1 MYKQLILVAIY
12 IAKVQA
18 FSSIPRNRNG
28 HIGLASWSSESTTSL
43 GLAREGF
50 DTKLYYKNK
59 EYDDEAENTT
69 TNEVTNSAVAVP
81 LADVKKEDA
90 VTKPAISS
98 SRVVSSVKKQSNN
111 IHMVITLDDF
121 REKLKENEDRLL
133 VVRFYSHFCKSCQAI
148 TPRFNRLAR
157 RNPKVSFLDIPITK
171 DNKDL
176 AEANGV
182 IAVPYAHIYAPNMGL
197 VDEMRIGKM
206 YWDDF
211 EDSFYSYI
219 NGYCNT
225 YDGYENPRKEY

>member
-1 MYKQLILVAIY
+1 MYKHLILVAIY
-12 IAKVQA
+12 IAQVQA
-18 FSSIPRNRNG
+18 FSSIPRNTNG
-28 HIGLASWSSESTTSL
+28 YIGLLSSSSESTTSL

-59 EYDDEAENTT
+59 EYDDEAENVT
-69 TNEVTNSAVAVP
+69 TNEVANAVAVP
-81 LADVKKEDA
+81 ISNDEKEDA
-90 VTKPAISS
+90 ATKPNISS
-98 SRVVSSVKKQSNN
+98 SRVVSDVKKQSNN

-121 REKLKENEDRLL
+121 REKLKENEHRLL
-133 VVRFYSHFCKSCQAI
+133 IVRFYSHFCKSCQAI

-182 IAVPYAHIYAPNMGL
+182 VAVPYAHIYAPNMGL

-211 EDSFYSYI
+211 EDSFDSYI

>member
-1 MYKQLILVAIY
+1 MYKHLILVAVY
-12 IAKVQA
+12 IAQVQA
-18 FSSIPRNRNG
+18 FSAIPRNTNSY
-28 HIGLASWSSESTTSL
+28 IDLVSSSAESTTSL

-50 DTKLYYKNK
+50 DTKLYYRNK
-59 EYDDEAENTT
+59 EYNDEAENTT
-69 TNEVTNSAVAVP
+69 TNEDTNSAVAVP
-81 LADVKKEDA
+81 LADEKKEDA
-90 VTKPAISS
+90 VTKPVISS

-176 AEANGV
+176 SEANGV

-211 EDSFYSYI
+211 EDSFDSYI
-219 NGYCNT
+219 KGYCNT
-225 YDGYENPRKEY
+225 YNGYENPRKEY

>member
-28 HIGLASWSSESTTSL
+28 HIGLVSWSSESTTSL

-133 VVRFYSHFCKSCQAI
+133 VVRFYSHFCKVCCI
-148 TPRFNRLAR
+148 LLVLLA
-157 RNPKVSFLDIPITK
+157 
-171 DNKDL
+171 
-176 AEANGV
+176 
-182 IAVPYAHIYAPNMGL
+182 
-197 VDEMRIGKM
+197 
-206 YWDDF
+206 
-211 EDSFYSYI
+211 
-219 NGYCNT
+219 
-225 YDGYENPRKEY
+225 

>member
-1 MYKQLILVAIY
+1 MYKHLILVAVY
-12 IAKVQA
+12 IAQVQA
-18 FSSIPRNRNG
+18 FSAIPRSKNSY
-28 HIGLASWSSESTTSL
+28 IDLVMSSSESTTSL
-43 GLAREGF
+43 GLAREAF

-59 EYDDEAENTT
+59 EYDDEAENIT
-69 TNEVTNSAVAVP
+69 TNNEVVNTVAVP
-81 LADVKKEDA
+81 IANDKKEDE
-90 VTKPAISS
+90 VTKPKISS
-98 SRVVSSVKKQSNN
+98 SRVVSGVKKQSNN

-121 REKLKENEDRLL
+121 REKVKENEDKLL